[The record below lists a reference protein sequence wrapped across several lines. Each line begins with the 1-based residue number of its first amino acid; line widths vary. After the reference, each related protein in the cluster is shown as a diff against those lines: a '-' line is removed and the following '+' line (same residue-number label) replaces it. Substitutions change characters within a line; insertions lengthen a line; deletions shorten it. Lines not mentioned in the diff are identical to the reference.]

1 MATQAKVTSVE
12 ALEVFRAS
20 LIVFLN
26 KAHSSVDQVSDEIR
40 RVRSWVQHDQRS
52 HWENE
57 VRRRQRELAQA
68 EQEMLS
74 ARMTKALDNL
84 STQQQAVN
92 KARRSLEEAL
102 EKMRRIKLWIRDFD
116 GTIEPLAKGLN
127 SLRGYLDHDM
137 PQAIAYLNEI
147 EKIMEG
153 YMDVRKGKL
162 AGEAKPAGETTAPA
176 EEPQPEKAV

>member
-1 MATQAKVTSVE
+1 MATVAKVTSVE
-12 ALEVFRAS
+12 ALEGFRAS

-26 KAHSSVDQVSDEIR
+26 KAHAATDQAGDEIR
-40 RVRSWVQHDQRS
+40 RVRSWLQHEQRT

-57 VRRRQRELAQA
+57 VRRRARDLAQA

-92 KARRSLEEAL
+92 KARRALEEAQ
-102 EKMRRIKLWIRDFD
+102 EKMRRIKVWMRDFD
-116 GTIEPLAKGLN
+116 GTLDPLARGLN

-147 EKIMEG
+147 QKIMEG
-153 YMDVRKGKL
+153 YLEKNKPAKAPGAAPAQ
-162 AGEAKPAGETTAPA
+162 AGEPAPEET
-176 EEPQPEKAV
+176 V